1 MAELSTLLDNIR
13 DTMIEAAS
21 LEIAQSYDE
30 LTANIPQ
37 TPTLQVY
44 PDRCPQVSVGSGTDR
59 VTFGS
64 ASKKAVIR
72 KSYIIHADLFV
83 AQRHYIAQDM
93 KTLVEAAEEI
103 DTILGTQEKCNIFG
117 DINVSHFKWEWRR
130 VLFSYSGR
138 DYIGIKYVF
147 DVEML

>member
-1 MAELSTLLDNIR
+1 MSELSTLLDNIKN
-13 DTMIEAAS
+13 TLLEATS

-44 PDRCPQVSVGSGTDR
+44 PDRCSPVSIGSGTDR
-59 VTFGS
+59 ITFGS
-64 ASKKAVIR
+64 ANKNAVIR
-72 KSYIIHADLFV
+72 KSYTIHADLFV

-93 KTLVEAAEEI
+93 KVLVEVSEEF
-103 DTILGTQEKCNIFG
+103 DEILGAQEKCNIFG
-117 DINVSHFKWEWRR
+117 DSNVSHFKWEWRR
-130 VLFSYSGR
+130 VLFDYSGK
-138 DYIGIKYVF
+138 DYIGIKYIF